1 MARGSCG
8 TQPDNVFGPPPLS
21 QHAMVPFGFRRQ
33 VSWVTQE
40 HPSEFLLAAPGIRQR
55 ASRRTRSMRLSPHC
69 AFRLGPGTH
78 EEQTRGQPRG
88 GAPAG
93 QAYRHLLSS
102 LRLFASLFKDIPW
115 RTFTLSVPLQHG
127 VWLRR
132 RLRPP
137 VRTLAFSCPVKA
149 GEAAWEFP
157 RSRAACDRVP

>member
-8 TQPDNVFGPPPLS
+8 PLPDNVFGQPPLS
-21 QHAMVPFGFRRQ
+21 QHATVPFGFRRQ

-40 HPSEFLLAAPGIRQR
+40 HSSKFLLAAPGIRQR

-69 AFRLGPGTH
+69 AFQVGPDTH
-78 EEQTRGQPRG
+78 EGQIRGCPRG

-102 LRLFASLFKDIPW
+102 LHPFAPLSKDIPW
-115 RTFTLSVPLQHG
+115 RTFTLSVPLQDS

-132 RLRPP
+132 RLRPLA
-137 VRTLAFSCPVKA
+137 RTLAFSRPLT
-149 GEAAWEFP
+149 GQ
-157 RSRAACDRVP
+157 SGMRVPQFQTKKF